1 MEITL
6 GMGASQ
12 NDAMVRAAQKLLK
25 LHQNSEVTIGDLLP
39 EVKALANGDIGFIA
53 TILGADVVFTYNN
66 KDYAMQWIPDEFAI
80 VGNIATK
87 KPQVKTKQILQL
99 AKIETCGIEHI
110 DYPNAIHTALR
121 NLIKMH
127 DAGDVEIDCEEE
139 VRAFTKIKPKIVI
152 EDGEKCYSARFME
165 AFEEI
170 SELGLEQFFKIK
182 ETYFDIQVSNNN
194 SEVTAVPH

>member
-25 LHQNSEVTIGDLLP
+25 LHQSGEVVIGDLLP
-39 EVKALANGDIGFIA
+39 EIQALSNGDTGFVTTVLDA
-53 TILGADVVFTYNN
+53 EVVFTYNN
-66 KDYAMQWIPDEFAI
+66 KDYAIRWLVDEFAV

-87 KPQVKTKQILQL
+87 KPPVKEQKVFQL

-110 DYPNAIHTALR
+110 DYPNAIHTALKK
-121 NLIKMH
+121 LIEMH
-127 DAGDVEIDCEEE
+127 DAGEVEIDCEEE
-139 VRAFTKIKPKIVI
+139 VRAFTRIKPRITV
-152 EDGEKCYSARFME
+152 DGGEKCYSARFME

-170 SELGLEQFFKIK
+170 SELGLEQFFKVGKI
-182 ETYFDIQVSNNN
+182 YYDIQISNNN

>member
-25 LHQNSEVTIGDLLP
+25 LHQSGEVTIGDLLP
-39 EVKALANGDIGFIA
+39 EIKSLANGDTGFTP
-53 TILGADVVFTYNN
+53 TILSADVMFTYNN
-66 KDYAMQWIPDEFAI
+66 KDYAIQWIANEFAV

-87 KPQVKTKQILQL
+87 KPPVKTKQILHL
-99 AKIETCGIEHI
+99 ARIETCGVEHI
-110 DYPNAIHTALR
+110 DYPNAIYTALKK
-121 NLIKMH
+121 LIEMH
-127 DAGDVEIDCEEE
+127 DAGDIEIDCEEE

-152 EDGEKCYSARFME
+152 EDGEKCYSARFMQ

-182 ETYFDIQVSNNN
+182 ETYFDIQVSGNN

>member
-39 EVKALANGDIGFIA
+39 EIKALANGDTGFIA
-53 TILGADVVFTYNN
+53 TILGADVVFAYNN

-87 KPQVKTKQILQL
+87 KPQVKTKQILL

-110 DYPNAIHTALR
+110 DYPNAIHTALKK
-121 NLIKMH
+121 LVEMH
-127 DAGDVEIDCEEE
+127 DSGKIDIDCEEE
-139 VRAFTKIKPKIVI
+139 VRAFAGMNPRIIK
-152 EDGEKCYSARFME
+152 EDGEKCYNARFME

-170 SELGLEQFFKIK
+170 SELGLENFFKVG